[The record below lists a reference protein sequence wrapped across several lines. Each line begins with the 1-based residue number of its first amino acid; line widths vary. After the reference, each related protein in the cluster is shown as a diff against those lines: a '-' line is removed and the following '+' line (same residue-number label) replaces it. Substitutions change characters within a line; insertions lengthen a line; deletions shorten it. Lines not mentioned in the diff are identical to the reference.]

1 MAAVMD
7 YNVYVSTTASADLV
21 VLSVTLAS
29 ATTYL
34 IMTIGGAFTTYSA
47 TEAGVGVAKIQAD
60 LTGGGFVTK
69 FEQRYQNTDL
79 DNNCGCTV
87 LPLGIG
93 LDFAVGD
100 DVRAVETATSTTS
113 TRWNASFWGTKV

>member
-1 MAAVMD
+1 MD
-7 YNVYVSTTASADLV
+7 YGNLVSTTTSADLV
-21 VLSVTLAS
+21 VCSVTLAS

-34 IMTIGGAFTTYSA
+34 LMTLGGAFTTYSA
-47 TEAGVGVAKIQAD
+47 TEAGVGIARIQAD

-87 LPLGIG
+87 LPLGAGIDYAAG
-93 LDFAVGD
+93 E
-100 DVRAVETATSTTS
+100 DVRAIETATGTTS